1 MNRDFITK
9 MDLHN
14 SHIKSNRQNSQ
25 GRQNCK
31 SEQGCQIKGSKSAG
45 TVARLSAVIALLLTA
60 IGLLTG
66 CAQQTGANDT
76 SRERII
82 VGIDKFEPYTYLDLN
97 GEYRGIDIELAR
109 DAFARMGY
117 EPVFNFIEWSE
128 KNEYLADGT
137 IDCIWSCFS
146 MTGREDKYQWAG
158 PYMYSRQVIAVR
170 ADSDIYTLTDL
181 AGRRVGVQAT
191 TKAESLF
198 LGTSESLLPEAGQIN
213 TFSTADDMFGA
224 LRKGYVD
231 AIAGHE
237 ALLKRMLSD
246 DTGSYRI
253 LDESPYISQ
262 LGVAF
267 QKGTHIE
274 PAQELTR
281 VLEDMNQDGTMDRI
295 VSSYGLDPDKV
306 IGGRRDSGN

>member
-25 GRQNCK
+25 SRQNCK
-31 SEQGCQIKGSKSAG
+31 SEQGCQIKGSKSTE

-60 IGLLTG
+60 IFLLTG

-109 DAFARMGY
+109 EALGRMGY
-117 EPVFNFIEWSE
+117 EPVFAFIEWSE

-170 ADSDIYTLTDL
+170 ADSDIYTLADL
-181 AGRRVGVQAT
+181 AGRRVGVQVT

-198 LGTSESLLPEAGQIN
+198 LGTSESPLPEAAQIN

-237 ALLKRMLSD
+237 AAFGRMLSG

-253 LDESPYISQ
+253 LNESPYISQ

-281 VLEDMNQDGTMDRI
+281 VLEEMKQDGTMDRI

-306 IGGRRDSGN
+306 IGGRSDSGN

>member
-14 SHIKSNRQNSQ
+14 SHTKPDRQNSQ
-25 GRQNCK
+25 IQ
-31 SEQGCQIKGSKSAG
+31 GSKSAG
-45 TVARLSAVIALLLTA
+45 TLARLSSLIALLLTA
-60 IGLLTG
+60 IFLLIG
-66 CAQQTGANDT
+66 CAQQTGADDT
-76 SRERII
+76 SREQII

-97 GEYRGIDIELAR
+97 GDYRGIDIELAR
-109 DAFARMGY
+109 EAFARMGY
-117 EPVFNFIEWSE
+117 EPVFTFIEWNE
-128 KNEYLADGT
+128 KDEYLADGS
-137 IDCIWSCFS
+137 IDCIWSCYS

-170 ADSDIYTLTDL
+170 ADSDIYTLADL
-181 AGRRVGVQAT
+181 AGRRVGAQVT

-198 LGTSESLLPEAGQIN
+198 LGISESPLPEAGQIN

-237 ALLKRMLSD
+237 AAFGRMLSG

-253 LDESPYISQ
+253 LDESPYTSQ

-267 QKGTHIE
+267 QKDTHIE

-281 VLEDMNQDGTMDRI
+281 VLEEMKQDGTMDRI

-306 IGGRRDSGN
+306 IGGRSGSGN